1 MTSVLNCTLLT
12 EFNTTTYC
20 IFQRILRTC
29 DTRMVTIFVVDISLG
44 PSTVSCP
51 GMSRTAALFCSL
63 TRWLE
68 ATLMKI
74 WILNFSFYFVVYGY
88 LSENKQVDIQ
98 MSEIWNLDVRSSCN
112 DISCMASSKALTV
125 NLFWWHIFCSTWLWC
140 MRAELLSRS
149 NGPL

>member
-1 MTSVLNCTLLT
+1 MTSVLTCTLLKESIQQLT
-12 EFNTTTYC
+12 AF
-20 IFQRILRTC
+20 FKVILRTR

-74 WILNFSFYFVVYGY
+74 
-88 LSENKQVDIQ
+88 
-98 MSEIWNLDVRSSCN
+98 
-112 DISCMASSKALTV
+112 
-125 NLFWWHIFCSTWLWC
+125 
-140 MRAELLSRS
+140 
-149 NGPL
+149 